1 MAARPATARLVKLLL
16 DEMHAASAAVALR
29 ERNLDVVAV
38 IEIDGLR
45 GTADPDLLVWAAS
58 EGRAIVTENVRDFA
72 PLAQQWAQARR
83 DHAGLIF
90 TNPRRFARSTQA
102 SPGNLIEALGAL
114 AEAGWPDAPSA
125 TTWL

>member
-1 MAARPATARLVKLLL
+1 MRLLL

-29 ERNLDVVAV
+29 DRGVDAVAV
-38 IEIDGLR
+38 TEVEGLR
-45 GTADPDLLVWAAS
+45 GTADADLMVWAAG

-83 DHAGLIF
+83 DHAGLIL
-90 TNPRRFARSTQA
+90 TNPRRFARATRA
-102 SPGNLIEALGAL
+102 YPGILIDALAAL
-114 AEAGWPDAPSA
+114 AETGWPDGPSA